1 MVVDDEPMNIAVME
15 ALFEELNVKCD
26 SASGG
31 SDAITLAR
39 DRLNKVKQGQAE
51 MYRFIFLDYSMPYI
65 DGPGVAI

>member
-39 DRLNKVKQGQAE
+39 DRLNKVKQG
-51 MYRFIFLDYSMPYI
+51 
-65 DGPGVAI
+65 